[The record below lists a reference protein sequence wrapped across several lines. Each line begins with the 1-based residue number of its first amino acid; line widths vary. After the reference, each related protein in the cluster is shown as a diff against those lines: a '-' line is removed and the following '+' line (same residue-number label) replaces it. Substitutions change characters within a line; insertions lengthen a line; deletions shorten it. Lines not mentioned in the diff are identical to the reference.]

1 MSRESAHSDE
11 TLAALATAGDAQA
24 LAALLRRHERWIFN
38 LALYMLQ
45 VRADAQDATQ
55 EVLVKVATRLDTYRA
70 ASALKTWIY
79 RIAVRHVLDI
89 RRSGAE
95 QAVKSFECFAD
106 YLETTPLENADSQS
120 PEWALLV
127 AEAQSTCTMGML
139 LCFDRSQRLVF
150 LLGELLE
157 LNDGVAAAVLDISRD
172 NFRQRLARAREQLA
186 AFMDAR
192 CGLMNPQNPCRC
204 ARKTAAFVR
213 DGVVDP
219 RRLQFVD
226 AHVVRARAAAP
237 ERTQQL
243 KVLQTTT
250 LERLRDVYA
259 LHEPPGVAQQ
269 VAHWLTTSEVR
280 ETLDLDPDDLHS

>member
-1 MSRESAHSDE
+1 MEFSGVTELCR
-11 TLAALATAGDAQA
+11 
-24 LAALLRRHERWIFN
+24 
-38 LALYMLQ
+38 
-45 VRADAQDATQ
+45 
-55 EVLVKVATRLDTYRA
+55 
-70 ASALKTWIY
+70 
-79 RIAVRHVLDI
+79 
-89 RRSGAE
+89 GAE

-106 YLETTPLENADSQS
+106 YLETTPSEEVDAQS
-120 PEWALLV
+120 PEWAVLV

-139 LCFDRSQRLVF
+139 LCFDRSQRVVF

-157 LNDGVAAAVLDISRD
+157 LNDKVAAAVLDISRD